1 MYCQNC
7 GKELPEGTTVC
18 FECGAAQTTVSAQN
32 MNPRNNST
40 NENNTSKSKVGA
52 AVLALF
58 LGGFGVHDFYLGF
71 ISKGVIK
78 ILLTIVSFGII
89 GGIWGFVDF
98 IRIICGN
105 INTDAKGNPII

>member
-1 MYCQNC
+1 MFCRNC

-18 FECGAAQTTVSAQN
+18 FECGAAQGIVPDQN
-32 MNPRNNST
+32 MEPNV
-40 NENNTSKSKVGA
+40 SKSKVGA
-52 AVLALF
+52 AMLALF

-71 ISKGVIK
+71 ISKGIIK
-78 ILLTIVSFGII
+78 ILLTVISFGII

-105 INTDAKGNPII
+105 INVDAEGNPIL